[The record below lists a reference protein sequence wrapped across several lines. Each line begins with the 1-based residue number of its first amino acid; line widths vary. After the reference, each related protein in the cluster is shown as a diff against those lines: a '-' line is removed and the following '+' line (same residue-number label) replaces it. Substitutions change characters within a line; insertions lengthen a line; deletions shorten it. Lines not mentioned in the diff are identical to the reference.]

1 MTTHVQGNGISSSR
15 DTTCIC
21 NKDEGSGKTTYWC
34 NCHMGRELPTKTTRE
49 WYPFPSMKQPPFR
62 GANTAIASTSSA
74 QYIHYNFLASMNY
87 YNLELQQEKWIKH
100 YSNRHKILLVGDG
113 DFSFSASLAVAF
125 GSASNITATSLDS
138 EEFLTF
144 NYCKAF
150 IHLKELKERGCKVI
164 HGVDATSMAN
174 HPSLMGSTFDRII
187 FNFPYA
193 GFFSDS
199 SRESKIGCHQS
210 MIWMFLGNAKQMIS
224 ENGEIH
230 ITHKTNGF
238 HQQWDIVSLGIQQGL
253 ELVDSVEFN
262 VSDYPG
268 YSNKYGFG
276 GDNSFDCSPSK
287 TYMFRH
293 PRPTCPGLPWV

>member
-1 MTTHVQGNGISSSR
+1 MTTRAQGNGISGSS
-15 DTTCIC
+15 DSTCIC
-21 NKDEGSGKTTYWC
+21 NKDEGTGKTTYWC
-34 NCHMGRELPTKTTRE
+34 HCHMGRDLLTKTTRE

-74 QYIHYNFLASMNY
+74 QYNHSNFLASMNY

-100 YSNRHKILLVGDG
+100 YSNRHKILLVDDG
-113 DFSFSASLAVAF
+113 DFSFAACLAVAF

-144 NYCKAF
+144 DYCEAF
-150 IHLKELKERGCKVI
+150 ILKELKERGCKVI
-164 HGVDATSMAN
+164 HDVDATSMAD

-193 GFFSDS
+193 GFFNDS
-199 SRESKIGCHQS
+199 SPESKIGFHQS

-224 ENGEIH
+224 QNGEIH
-230 ITHKTNGF
+230 ITHKTNGY
-238 HQQWDIVSLGIQQGL
+238 IVPLGIQQGL

-268 YSNKYGFG
+268 YSNKYAFG
-276 GDNSFDCSPSK
+276 GDDSFDCYPSK
-287 TYMFRH
+287 TYMFRL
-293 PRPTCPGLPWV
+293 PRTTCPDLPWL